1 MSLSY
6 NQEQKLIDK
15 IIEMSMNNR
24 IADGLDYFETEET
37 KNIMRQYE
45 NDINKSIKKLK
56 LLLDD
61 EGKIELENLVDMLE
75 QVDDIRTRNS
85 FNNGARTGLVEL
97 DFLKEY
103 FEVF

>member
-15 IIEMSMNNR
+15 IIEMSMNSR

-37 KNIMRQYE
+37 KNTMKQYE

-56 LLLDD
+56 LHLDD
-61 EGKIELENLVDMLE
+61 EGKIELEKLVDMLE

-85 FNNGARTGLVEL
+85 FNNGARTGLLEL

>member
-1 MSLSY
+1 MSLNY

-15 IIEMSMNNR
+15 IIEMAMNSR
-24 IADGLDYFETEET
+24 IVYGLDYFETEET
-37 KNIMRQYE
+37 KNTMKQCE
-45 NDINKSIKKLK
+45 KDINKSIKKLK

-61 EGKIELENLVDMLE
+61 EGKRELENLIDMLE
-75 QVDDIRTRNS
+75 QLDNIRTRNS

-103 FEVF
+103 FKVF